1 MEKKKEHYK
10 VIIDTGNEGTAERR
24 MNELV
29 KEGYCLAEMSTAV
42 DYPVHYVT
50 IIMKKVD

>member
-1 MEKKKEHYK
+1 MEEKKEHYK
-10 VIIDTGNEGTAERR
+10 VIIDTGNESTAERK

-29 KEGYCLAEMSTAV
+29 KEGYSFVAMSSAGT
-42 DYPVHYVT
+42 YPVHYVT